1 MVHCALP
8 PWRLILLEGMVASE
22 ASYPAWP
29 VTEKA
34 RPKVLVFLSLWWMLL
49 GVKGE
54 PSELSMAFEA
64 YKGMSDKG
72 EYEGYGCRRLPL
84 DGGKSD

>member
-29 VTEKA
+29 VTEKS
-34 RPKVLVFLSLWWMLL
+34 RPKALVFFIPKRS
-49 GVKGE
+49 
-54 PSELSMAFEA
+54 
-64 YKGMSDKG
+64 
-72 EYEGYGCRRLPL
+72 L
-84 DGGKSD
+84 DGGHAVLCTLPLTPRPQPPSSCMRNAP